1 MAGLKDYAQEL
12 FKKANLEGNDKA
24 KALLEALGDDDIQ
37 KAFRNGFVE
46 TPAHHST
53 LDRLKGEWEPKVT
66 AAEAKVKQ
74 YDEWYSGQAKPA
86 YDQIANERAILQRY
100 QQTYGPIDSVADV
113 RQAAAQ
119 TGMTMD
125 EVKQLMA
132 QTVEQQ
138 NRAYVG
144 LTKDV
149 AWATMDYQ
157 SRFKGD
163 LLDLD
168 AVEAHA
174 LKTGVPFRQAYK
186 DVIAPKMEELRN
198 TEFEAKL
205 KSAREEGARDA
216 LSKHKLPV
224 ESGPREPHPIFD
236 RKAPE
241 AGVDELGQERN
252 SRNAFVDGWNSFN
265 ESKAS

>member
-1 MAGLKDYAQEL
+1 MAGLKEYAQEL
-12 FKKANLEGNDKA
+12 FKKGGLDNNEKA
-24 KALLEALGDDDIQ
+24 KAILEALGDDDIQ

-66 AAEAKVKQ
+66 AAEAKIKQ
-74 YDEWYSGQAKPA
+74 YDDWYATQAKPA
-86 YDQIANERAILQRY
+86 YDQIAKEREALQRY
-100 QQTYGPIDSVADV
+100 QQTYGPIDSAADV

-119 TGMTMD
+119 TGLTMD

-132 QTVEQQ
+132 QTVQQQ
-138 NRAYVG
+138 NQAYVG

-157 SRFKGD
+157 NRFKGE

-168 AVEAHA
+168 AIEAHA

-186 DVIAPKMEELRN
+186 DVIAPKLEEARN

-205 KSAREEGARDA
+205 KAAREEGARDA

-236 RKAPE
+236 RKAPDK
-241 AGVDELGQERN
+241 ALDDLSQERA
-252 SRNAFVDGWNSFN
+252 SREAFLEGWNNFT